1 MQWKRAREKPRT
13 MLCVSFHKLKGASA
27 LADSSTGFPT
37 PCPTPLI
44 SFMASPV
51 CTRFSSMLS
60 ARGLRKQTQAE
71 RELRKLPPSL
81 AFNLPPCPCALPLS
95 KAVPQIP
102 SPLTCPEPLPQPSL
116 PFLLRQVFRVK
127 WRTFIY
133 LFLTAMNTCCSF
145 SRQGNK

>member
-1 MQWKRAREKPRT
+1 MILVVKPHLLCLMQWKRAREKPRT

-60 ARGLRKQTQAE
+60 AGGLRKQTQVE

-81 AFNLPPCPCALPLS
+81 AFTCHPVPVPCPCRRPYPKSHLLS
-95 KAVPQIP
+95 PAQSRCRSRHCLSCFVRFFV
-102 SPLTCPEPLPQPSL
+102 SSGE
-116 PFLLRQVFRVK
+116 LL
-127 WRTFIY
+127 FIY
-133 LFLTAMNTCCSF
+133 F
-145 SRQGNK
+145 